1 MTDEIQANYEL
12 LVRGWTESI
21 DYRVKIAVHNPGCAN
36 KEEGVEIECACPTV
50 VENRAKGIKH
60 AGLLEQLR
68 SFALDG
74 DPGHRDECERGA
86 PNKPGSRPPGMMAGF
101 HLLDEITCEANM
113 LYDQVL
119 IDIGNHRE
127 YALISFPGVLSRM
140 VRVSQD
146 CEQGRPE
153 TVRAIRE
160 GFRKWVKDARRVLS
174 HEERASLLAD
184 TVCGE
189 CGGGL
194 AAYRTTVKCIGSP
207 DTPSCGVVY
216 GKDDWLDLLGQQ

>member
-1 MTDEIQANYEL
+1 MIDEIQANYDL
-12 LVRGWTESI
+12 LVRGWIESI
-21 DYRVKIAVHNPGCAN
+21 DYRVKIPIHNEGCAN

-50 VENRAKGIKH
+50 IENRAKGIKH

-74 DPGHRDECERGA
+74 DPGHRDDCERGA

-101 HLLDEITCEANM
+101 NLLDEITCEANM

-127 YALISFPGVLSRM
+127 LALVAFPGVLSRM
-140 VRVSQD
+140 TRVAQD
-146 CEQGRPE
+146 CEQSKPD
-153 TVRAIRE
+153 TVREIRMH
-160 GFRKWVKDARRVLS
+160 FAKWVRDARKVLS
-174 HEERASLLAD
+174 HDERASLLAN
-184 TVCGE
+184 TLCGE

-194 AAYRTTVKCIGSP
+194 AAYRDTVKCIG
-207 DTPSCGVVY
+207 TPEASSCGVVY
-216 GKDDWLDLLGQQ
+216 GKEDWLDLLGGA